1 MPGQHRPE
9 LSVTQLIAGAGAT
22 VTATVA
28 ASYFGVGGTLIGAGA
43 VSVLSTIGAT
53 FYQHFLDRGKQQIAA
68 KIPARA
74 GAGASDG
81 GGEDQAPS
89 GPPPGPERPGKR
101 PGPKWYVLCGAAA
114 GVFLAV
120 MGIVTAFEL
129 FTGRPL
135 SNTLQGGTARGT
147 SFHPVRGHARP
158 APTPPASGQA
168 TPTADS
174 TASATPSAQVTPG
187 RTPLTTPTPA
197 ASGLPWPLPGRRS
210 APAEATA
217 DPALPRSPEPQRPPA
232 DEDSWHT
239 P

>member
-53 FYQHFLDRGKQQIAA
+53 FYQHFLDRGKEQIAA

-74 GAGASDG
+74 GAGG
-81 GGEDQAPS
+81 GGDEAPS
-89 GPPPGPERPGKR
+89 GPPPGPERPAKR
-101 PGPKWYVLCGAAA
+101 PGPKWYVLCGAAG

-129 FTGRPL
+129 VTGRPL
-135 SNTLQGGTARGT
+135 SNTLQGGSARGT
-147 SFHPVRGHARP
+147 SFHPVRSHARP

-174 TASATPSAQVTPG
+174 TAAATPSAPATPG
-187 RTPLTTPTPA
+187 RTTTPTPTPA
-197 ASGLPWPLPGRRS
+197 ASGLPLPLPGRRS
-210 APAEATA
+210 VPAEATGG
-217 DPALPRSPEPQRPPA
+217 PALPRSPAPQRLPD
-232 DEDSWHT
+232 DEDPWHT